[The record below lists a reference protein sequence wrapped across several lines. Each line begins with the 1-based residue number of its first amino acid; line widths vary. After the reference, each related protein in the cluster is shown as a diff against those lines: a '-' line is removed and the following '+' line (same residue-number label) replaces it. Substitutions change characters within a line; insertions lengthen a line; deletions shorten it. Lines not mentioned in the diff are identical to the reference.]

1 MKTFSY
7 TLSQKKQKKIKIS
20 NTNRDPYLNYPTL
33 ISSNYNNLSGVRIRE
48 YIELGNVSINFINY
62 FNDFIT
68 NTGTQD
74 LSNFFGIEIK
84 SITINLKQ
92 LLNNSDN
99 VNINN
104 TELKPF
110 FEEKLMIV
118 NEKYKNNYN
127 FIPSNEIQYIKIM
140 KDVEPFNID
149 KNYKKSLNSF
159 ILSNDDDNSKI
170 DLFKDLLYELN
181 IITNN
186 PINFLKID
194 DENIF
199 NNLNMDDK
207 KNNLLNSI
215 ELHPIN
221 FKSMI
226 INEKNNNFNDKD
238 NTYFINFDTELNN
251 SHKMID
257 DINEK
262 DNDIN
267 IIKNYNFKI
276 NETTQNNLFDDI
288 IDNENIIDDIF
299 QSDLNINIKRENV
312 NELNFLKTIDN
323 DDSNKKNIN
332 KNINFDFNLKLNY
345 NFDKLIFIN
354 DTSNENNNINDNYI
368 NDTNNNKND
377 NENIIKENNN
387 FTSSYNFKNNLQY
400 LNINEPLNTN
410 NYSDDTALLNNL
422 KINNKLNNKLN
433 MTSINSEN
441 IKIYAKENEEKILF
455 SKLNS
460 NMSVNVNN
468 FIPKETIDNKNI
480 IDHSDLNM
488 NIKRENMNELNFL
501 KIIDNDNYIN
511 NINNNKND
519 DDNEINNVIK
529 ENNNFASS
537 YNFKN
542 NLQYLNINEPSNTNN
557 YSDNYSD
564 NSPSLNNLKINNKLN
579 NKLNMTSINSE
590 NIKIYAKENEEKILF
605 SKLNSNIE
613 VNINNFIP
621 KETIDNKN
629 ITNNNKNSIN
639 NNKNDINNNKNS
651 TNNNKN
657 DDKNEINNVI
667 KENNNFTL
675 SSYNFKNNLQ
685 YLNIN
690 KPSNTNNY
698 SDNTPLLN
706 NLKINNKLNMT
717 SINSENIKIYTK
729 ENEEKIL
736 FSKLNSNIAVNVNN
750 FIPKETI
757 DIKNIHKIQSDLEL
771 NINIDNPDKFN
782 NFLNNSLINTDDVL
796 KEKQKQYILNGLKM
810 TTKYIINVYQLIY
823 NENRLATGLGDFIRG
838 SYFLMEF
845 CKKYNFKYFIDFSNH
860 PVKIFLK
867 KYNKS
872 QLNEKIKN
880 IYKKIN
886 KCELDNFNPVI
897 DNNKFINNYSNKQI
911 HFNFLEYLSNQEK
924 NKENIFIYTITFPNE
939 GLINNYKKI
948 MQDILEPTNK
958 INLLVNIKLKI
969 LDLKQYSYEV
979 IHIRCGDEYLSDKI
993 INSHQININ
1002 FILSELNELNPNKKY
1017 LLISDNNNI
1026 KSFIKKKYNFI
1037 NILYNDI
1044 VHTGEK
1050 NEINLK
1056 QLENTIL
1063 DFYLISKSKNVM
1075 SYSVYQHGSGFSKWC
1090 AFTYDIP
1097 YYCKYFG
1104 K

>member
-1 MKTFSY
+1 
-7 TLSQKKQKKIKIS
+7 
-20 NTNRDPYLNYPTL
+20 
-33 ISSNYNNLSGVRIRE
+33 
-48 YIELGNVSINFINY
+48 
-62 FNDFIT
+62 
-68 NTGTQD
+68 
-74 LSNFFGIEIK
+74 
-84 SITINLKQ
+84 
-92 LLNNSDN
+92 
-99 VNINN
+99 
-104 TELKPF
+104 
-110 FEEKLMIV
+110 
-118 NEKYKNNYN
+118 
-127 FIPSNEIQYIKIM
+127 
-140 KDVEPFNID
+140 
-149 KNYKKSLNSF
+149 
-159 ILSNDDDNSKI
+159 
-170 DLFKDLLYELN
+170 
-181 IITNN
+181 
-186 PINFLKID
+186 
-194 DENIF
+194 
-199 NNLNMDDK
+199 MDDK

-377 NENIIKENNN
+377 NENVIKENNN

-422 KINNKLNNKLN
+422 KINNKL
-433 MTSINSEN
+433 
-441 IKIYAKENEEKILF
+441 
-455 SKLNS
+455 
-460 NMSVNVNN
+460 
-468 FIPKETIDNKNI
+468 
-480 IDHSDLNM
+480 
-488 NIKRENMNELNFL
+488 
-501 KIIDNDNYIN
+501 
-511 NINNNKND
+511 
-519 DDNEINNVIK
+519 
-529 ENNNFASS
+529 
-537 YNFKN
+537 
-542 NLQYLNINEPSNTNN
+542 
-557 YSDNYSD
+557 
-564 NSPSLNNLKINNKLN
+564 
-579 NKLNMTSINSE
+579 
-590 NIKIYAKENEEKILF
+590 
-605 SKLNSNIE
+605 
-613 VNINNFIP
+613 
-621 KETIDNKN
+621 
-629 ITNNNKNSIN
+629 
-639 NNKNDINNNKNS
+639 
-651 TNNNKN
+651 
-657 DDKNEINNVI
+657 
-667 KENNNFTL
+667 
-675 SSYNFKNNLQ
+675 
-685 YLNIN
+685 
-690 KPSNTNNY
+690 
-698 SDNTPLLN
+698 
-706 NLKINNKLNMT
+706 NNKLNMT

>member
-288 IDNENIIDDIF
+288 IDNENIIDDIY

-387 FTSSYNFKNNLQY
+387 FT
-400 LNINEPLNTN
+400 
-410 NYSDDTALLNNL
+410 
-422 KINNKLNNKLN
+422 
-433 MTSINSEN
+433 
-441 IKIYAKENEEKILF
+441 
-455 SKLNS
+455 
-460 NMSVNVNN
+460 
-468 FIPKETIDNKNI
+468 
-480 IDHSDLNM
+480 
-488 NIKRENMNELNFL
+488 
-501 KIIDNDNYIN
+501 
-511 NINNNKND
+511 
-519 DDNEINNVIK
+519 
-529 ENNNFASS
+529 SS

-698 SDNTPLLN
+698 SDDTALLN

-1037 NILYNDI
+1037 NILYHDI

>member
-377 NENIIKENNN
+377 NENVIKENNN

-422 KINNKLNNKLN
+422 KINNKL
-433 MTSINSEN
+433 
-441 IKIYAKENEEKILF
+441 
-455 SKLNS
+455 
-460 NMSVNVNN
+460 
-468 FIPKETIDNKNI
+468 
-480 IDHSDLNM
+480 
-488 NIKRENMNELNFL
+488 
-501 KIIDNDNYIN
+501 
-511 NINNNKND
+511 
-519 DDNEINNVIK
+519 
-529 ENNNFASS
+529 
-537 YNFKN
+537 
-542 NLQYLNINEPSNTNN
+542 
-557 YSDNYSD
+557 
-564 NSPSLNNLKINNKLN
+564 
-579 NKLNMTSINSE
+579 
-590 NIKIYAKENEEKILF
+590 
-605 SKLNSNIE
+605 
-613 VNINNFIP
+613 
-621 KETIDNKN
+621 
-629 ITNNNKNSIN
+629 
-639 NNKNDINNNKNS
+639 
-651 TNNNKN
+651 
-657 DDKNEINNVI
+657 
-667 KENNNFTL
+667 
-675 SSYNFKNNLQ
+675 
-685 YLNIN
+685 
-690 KPSNTNNY
+690 
-698 SDNTPLLN
+698 
-706 NLKINNKLNMT
+706 NNKLNMT